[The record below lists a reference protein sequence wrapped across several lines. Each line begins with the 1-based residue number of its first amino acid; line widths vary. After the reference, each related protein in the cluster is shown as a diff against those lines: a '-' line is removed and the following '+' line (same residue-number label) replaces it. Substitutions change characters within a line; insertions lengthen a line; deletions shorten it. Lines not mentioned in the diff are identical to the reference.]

1 MYRFYRHWRRPNY
14 RLVVRAEDPFP
25 AGTRL
30 VEWEL
35 TLERETADTGQDV
48 RIMIAEMG
56 YCLFRMG
63 LTFDDMTKAETS

>member
-1 MYRFYRHWRRPNY
+1 M
-14 RLVVRAEDPFP
+14 
-25 AGTRL
+25 
-30 VEWEL
+30 EWEL